1 MTILHHH
8 RRKVIAA
15 AAKADSAQGAQGE
28 AAQVSP
34 PAESDA
40 RVQAAAPEA
49 PAVATPPPPARPRR

>member
-8 RRKVIAA
+8 RRNVIAA
-15 AAKADSAQGAQGE
+15 AQADSAQGAQGE